1 MNIAPLGEVK
11 AKFSAYIKKTED
23 GPIIVTKNGKPV
35 VMMLQIK
42 DGDDLE
48 RLLLAHSP
56 LFQALLDSAEERI
69 AETGGLSHKEVW
81 SEVSEDERLG
91 ELMKAVQ
98 EGEKLEGEAA
108 HKTYLSMLKEQNGD
122 N

>member
-11 AKFSAYIKKTED
+11 AKFSAYIKKAQE

-42 DGDDLE
+42 DNDDLE

-56 LFQALLDSAEERI
+56 TFQSLLDRAEKRI
-69 AETGGLSHKEVW
+69 QETGGLSHEEVW
-81 SEVSEDERLG
+81 G
-91 ELMKAVQ
+91 ETSV
-98 EGEKLEGEAA
+98 E
-108 HKTYLSMLKEQNGD
+108 TN
-122 N
+122 

>member
-35 VMMLQIK
+35 VMMLQIR
-42 DGDDLE
+42 DEDDLE

-56 LFQALLDSAEERI
+56 VFQALLERADRRI
-69 AETGGLSHKEVW
+69 AETGGLSHQEVW
-81 SEVSEDERLG
+81 DEAGEDEKLG
-91 ELMKAVQ
+91 ELTAAVQ
-98 EGEKLEGEAA
+98 ESDKFEGEGAQEAYLYYIEGEKR
-108 HKTYLSMLKEQNGD
+108 
-122 N
+122 